1 MNIKGLG
8 AVGLPN
14 EVRLVDKVDRVV
26 RSNKSN
32 DRDGNGKQEFQ
43 QNNQEQPKPPMTPE
57 QLETCLE
64 HLKKLDAVKEHSWSI
79 ELEVLKD
86 QTRFVLVKDNLG
98 NLIRRIPE
106 ADLWTLSTD
115 KESRGQIF
123 QKVA

>member
-57 QLETCLE
+57 QLETSLE
-64 HLKKLDAVKEHSWSI
+64 HLRKLDAVKEHSWSI